1 MRLRVGNEFQQATI
15 KDLSDE
21 NNIEMFTS
29 SVRGGMAF
37 AAEQKIQE
45 LKSRIE
51 KLKALKMKVTST
63 KIISTSSE
71 NMNSVMNE
79 KYRLSPNEIKKKSLS
94 TERFRALFNFHRIE
108 QTKKID
114 DR

>member
-1 MRLRVGNEFQQATI
+1 MRLQVGNEFQQATI

-79 KYRLSPNEIKKKSLS
+79 KYRLSPNEIKKNHHQLKGSEHYLIFIELS
-94 TERFRALFNFHRIE
+94 K
-108 QTKKID
+108 QKK
-114 DR
+114 